1 VFDGCCKK
9 FLICIVKGWNPDL
22 GALGAFRIVFFTGIF
37 MMIIGLVM
45 FAMNGNVITTDSYRY
60 DEKSNFNQD
69 ATVTISVTNYMHS
82 PVFVF
87 LE

>member
-1 VFDGCCKK
+1 
-9 FLICIVKGWNPDL
+9 VKGWNPDL

>member
-1 VFDGCCKK
+1 
-9 FLICIVKGWNPDL
+9 
-22 GALGAFRIVFFTGIF
+22 